1 MTNLLRFDFN
11 DRDGIFEVVENGD
24 WVRATDYDALAAKL
38 ATPLDDPRV
47 KALVDAAKAAEAVLS
62 QYYVGNRAIAKRKL
76 RKALS
81 ALEENK

>member
-1 MTNLLRFDFN
+1 MDDETE
-11 DRDGIFEVVENGD
+11 FEASSQRWIDAAVEQQ
-24 WVRATDYDALAAKL
+24 VRRKRADL